1 MQAVPASALRVY
13 VRGETLADVVPELR
27 SVYCGTIA
35 YEIEHLSS
43 HEQRVWLREAIE
55 SRAFWHSSTP
65 EEQTRNLI
73 RLLRVE
79 GFEHFLK
86 RTYLGAKQFS
96 IEGLDVMI
104 PMLDEAVAIAARDG
118 IEDVTIGMAH
128 RGRLNVLAHVL
139 RLPYAQI
146 MAEFEGERAAGRR
159 DARALRRHGRREV
172 PLRRLQPPADGRSAP
187 TRCATST

>member
-1 MQAVPASALRVY
+1 M
-13 VRGETLADVVPELR
+13 PELR

-96 IEGLDVMI
+96 IEGTG
-104 PMLDEAVAIAARDG
+104 RD
-118 IEDVTIGMAH
+118 D
-128 RGRLNVLAHVL
+128 
-139 RLPYAQI
+139 P
-146 MAEFEGERAAGRR
+146 
-159 DARALRRHGRREV
+159 DARRGGRDRGPRRHRR
-172 PLRRLQPPADGRSAP
+172 
-187 TRCATST
+187 T